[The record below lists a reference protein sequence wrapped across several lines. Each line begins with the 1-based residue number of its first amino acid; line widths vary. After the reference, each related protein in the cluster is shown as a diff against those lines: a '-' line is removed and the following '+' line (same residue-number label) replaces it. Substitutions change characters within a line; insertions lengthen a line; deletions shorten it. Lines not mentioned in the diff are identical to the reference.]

1 MRSGNTAWQKITDA
15 NRRKSSSGVEIEGVT
30 GKVRVFV
37 EDSTVIRADKVL
49 NKGDDV
55 VVCVPL
61 LRIDYVRERMQK
73 VLGSDKSILVRVG
86 INNSETDATTAIVMN
101 HRRLFRAL
109 KQTRVENTIMARIL
123 LVMGGRDQGYRHCV
137 RMAINTLVQQLCG
150 EETVRLLDLWGCFV
164 GGQTCLWGWAVSE
177 WNGGCIVCRTVAS
190 WTSTCEVF
198 CLPS

>member
-1 MRSGNTAWQKITDA
+1 M
-15 NRRKSSSGVEIEGVT
+15 
-30 GKVRVFV
+30 
-37 EDSTVIRADKVL
+37 EDSTVTRADKAL

-55 VVCVPL
+55 VVCVPW

-86 INNSETDATTAIVMN
+86 INNSETEATTAIVMN
-101 HRRLFRAL
+101 HRRLVRAL

-150 EETVRLLDLWGCFV
+150 EETVRLLDLWEGSHVYEDGLYLNGMGVALFAEQLPVELQRARCFSAF
-164 GGQTCLWGWAVSE
+164 QISSLCFYLSAPSVS
-177 WNGGCIVCRTVAS
+177 W
-190 WTSTCEVF
+190 
-198 CLPS
+198 PS